1 MMTNTQPGGVTR
13 MDGHGLARINRHE
26 SNPMGLIAIASV
38 FFLAAVY
45 LAVLGIIALAFPGAL
60 SMALAAPLLSGLEL
74 AGPYMFL
81 LMAGIGTLIGWGLL
95 RLNNWARRAA
105 IAAAFIG
112 VVMLVPS
119 VSAAAVD
126 FRPSLLWSGLGI
138 VVRVVIVWYLY
149 QSPSAEAFTG

>member
-1 MMTNTQPGGVTR
+1 MHGG
-13 MDGHGLARINRHE
+13 GFARINRHE
-26 SNPMGLIAIASV
+26 SNPMGVIAVASV

-45 LAVLGIIALAFPGAL
+45 LAVLGIITLAFPGTL

-81 LMAGIGTLIGWGLL
+81 LIAGIGALIGSGLL

-105 IAAAFIG
+105 IAVALIG

-126 FRPSLLWSGLGI
+126 FRPSLVWSGLGI
-138 VVRVVIVWYLY
+138 VIRVVIVWYLY
-149 QSPSAEAFTG
+149 QSPQAEAFTG